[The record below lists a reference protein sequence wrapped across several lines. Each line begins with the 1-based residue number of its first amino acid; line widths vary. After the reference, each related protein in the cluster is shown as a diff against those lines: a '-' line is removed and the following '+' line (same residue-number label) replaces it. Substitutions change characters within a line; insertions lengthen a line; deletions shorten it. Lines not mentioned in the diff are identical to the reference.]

1 MTYGRPYLE
10 YRVVETGGDAGS
22 DDARSAL
29 LPCRERAR
37 HVARTRICP
46 GNWKVLIFVCWWIYA
61 KIKMSFGKGERR
73 PDPAREIQFSCN
85 DTEKAQETH
94 GMRCQKAHID
104 LLKRRSLHIR
114 PEAIY
119 FYVRSIFGV
128 KAVVSSAELGR
139 RRRRRIIFTTLRQLK
154 VVSCLGTFRRELFP
168 ISWEGRPVG

>member
-104 LLKRRSLHIR
+104 LFKRRSTFAQKQFISMFAPHSVSKLLWVRTKEEETNNLHHITALKSR
-114 PEAIY
+114 FLLENFPPGN
-119 FYVRSIFGV
+119 FS
-128 KAVVSSAELGR
+128 
-139 RRRRRIIFTTLRQLK
+139 TLVEKDDQL
-154 VVSCLGTFRRELFP
+154 
-168 ISWEGRPVG
+168 VGFN